1 MVQELRAK
9 GMQVVM
15 VQHIVDKTGE
25 ELVVEV
31 LAVLERITQVELVV
45 MVVQEDNLQ
54 HGQLQHLQVLTV
66 GIIPAEGVVLLKAA
80 QLKEPVV

>member
-9 GMQVVM
+9 RMQVVM